1 MAKKLTTQEF
11 IFRAQEVHKQKYDYS
26 QVTYTGCQKKI
37 KIKCNKC
44 GLTFEQFPTN
54 HLKGQGCPKCGREQ
68 ASKNRK
74 LTLEEFTE
82 KAHRVHGNKYD
93 YSKVVY
99 INSQDK
105 VTIICPIH
113 GEFQQKATMHLHGN
127 GCPECAKKY
136 QGPMRKSTEEFVQE
150 AQDVHNNKYDY
161 SKTVYTG
168 VKNKVCII
176 CPIHGE
182 FWQVPSSHLRG
193 IGCPKCSASKG
204 ELFVEKVLRDLN
216 LSYKSQHYIGIQGSY
231 VLVDFYLKYNN
242 NEYIIEYNGM
252 QHYVPVKHFG
262 GNLKFEQQTKRDS
275 LLRNYCRD
283 HNINLLEIKYD
294 QTQDDIIKSIKTFI
308 KL

>member
-1 MAKKLTTQEF
+1 MNIYRKTMTKYIKVEWPEYQKFEEHK
-11 IFRAQEVHKQKYDYS
+11 RANECYS
-26 QVTYTGCQKKI
+26 CT
-37 KIKCNKC
+37 
-44 GLTFEQFPTN
+44 
-54 HLKGQGCPKCGREQ
+54 
-68 ASKNRK
+68 
-74 LTLEEFTE
+74 
-82 KAHRVHGNKYD
+82 
-93 YSKVVY
+93 VY
-99 INSQDK
+99 GDPDIY
-105 VTIICPIH
+105 
-113 GEFQQKATMHLHGN
+113 A
-127 GCPECAKKY
+127 
-136 QGPMRKSTEEFVQE
+136 MRKSTEEFIQE
-150 AQDVHNNKYDY
+150 AQDIHNDKYDY

-204 ELFVEKVLRDLN
+204 ELFVEKVLKDLN
-216 LSYKSQHYIGIQGSY
+216 IPYKSQHYIGIQGSY

-262 GNLKFEQQTKRDS
+262 DTLKFEQQTKRDG
-275 LLRNYCRD
+275 LLRGYCKD

-294 QTQDDIIKSIKTFI
+294 QTQDNIIKSIKTFI